1 MSTVLPTVHRQ
12 AIMARQRPENFNLA
26 LDADSEL
33 GLVDQVSAALA
44 RMIESGQ
51 LRTGERLPSVRQFA
65 SAQGISISTTVE
77 AYERL
82 VATGLVLARRGA
94 GFFVQQRDAARNA
107 GRPVIPSNPMIDS
120 AWLLSEVF
128 ADDRVPIKA
137 GCGWL
142 PNKLLDAEGLHLAE
156 RRAVRA
162 SATQQVGYGHPYG
175 YVPLRQ
181 SIAQFLGRWAL
192 EVSLDQVVTTHGAT
206 QALDLIVRTMIKRGD
221 TVLMEDPGYCNLLA
235 ILRLADVNVIGVPRL
250 PTGVDIDALERLAR
264 EHRPKLFFTNPILQ
278 NPTGTSY
285 TPACAMRVLQIAE
298 RHNFWVVEDDLY
310 RELAQPTDP
319 MLAALD
325 GLQRVIYVGGFSKTI
340 APSLRM
346 GFAACRP
353 ELARELART
362 KMALTLTSSELTE
375 RLVHTVLT
383 EGHHRKHV
391 ERLSASLMTSQ
402 AHIGARLEKV
412 GLIPFAAPRGGMF
425 YWARLD
431 RPDMSAREI
440 ADRALQKGIWLAPGE
455 FFQLSEPAYPWFRFN
470 VAYSD
475 APELIEFFRK
485 L

>member
-1 MSTVLPTVHRQ
+1 
-12 AIMARQRPENFNLA
+12 MARQRSETLNLSLDEN
-26 LDADSEL
+26 SEL
-33 GLVDQVSAALA
+33 GLVDQVSAKLA
-44 RMIESGQ
+44 QMIETGA
-51 LRTGERLPSVRQFA
+51 LRAAERLPSVRQFA
-65 SAQGISISTTVE
+65 AAHGVSVSTTVE

-82 VATGLVLARRGA
+82 VATGLVVARRGA
-94 GFFVQQRDAARNA
+94 GFFVHQRETGRNVN
-107 GRPVIPSNPMIDS
+107 RPVIPSNPVINS

-156 RRAVRA
+156 RRVFRA
-162 SATQQVGYGHPYG
+162 PAAQQVEYGHPYG
-175 YVPLRQ
+175 YAPLRQ
-181 SIAQFLGRWAL
+181 IIARFLGHWAL
-192 EVSLDQVVTTHGAT
+192 EVSADQVVATHGAT
-206 QALDLIVRTMIKRGD
+206 QALDLIVRTMVKRGG
-221 TVLMEDPGYCNLLA
+221 TVFMEDPGYCNLIT
-235 ILRLADVNVIGVPRL
+235 ILKIAEVNVIGVPRL
-250 PTGVDIDALERLAR
+250 PTGVDIDALERLAS
-264 EHRPKLFFTNPILQ
+264 EHKPKLFFTNPILQ

-285 TPACAMRVLQIAE
+285 TPSCAMRVLQIAE

-346 GFAACRP
+346 GFVACQP

-362 KMALTLTSSELTE
+362 KMALTLTSSEITE

-391 ERLSASLMTSQ
+391 ERLSASLLTAQ
-402 AHIGARLEKV
+402 AHVSAKLEKV
-412 GLIPFAAPRGGMF
+412 GLTPFAAPRGGMF
-425 YWARLD
+425 YWARLNRSD
-431 RPDMSAREI
+431 ISAKEI
-440 ADRALQKGIWLAPGE
+440 TDRALKKGIWLAPGE
-455 FFQLSEPAYPWFRFN
+455 FFQLSKADYPWFRFN
-470 VAYSD
+470 VAFSD
-475 APELIEFFRK
+475 TPELVEFFRS

>member
-1 MSTVLPTVHRQ
+1 
-12 AIMARQRPENFNLA
+12 MARERHESLQLRIDPHAER
-26 LDADSEL
+26 S
-33 GLVDQVSAALA
+33 LVDQVASQLAQRIEAGALRA
-44 RMIESGQ
+44 GD
-51 LRTGERLPSVRQFA
+51 RLPSVRQFA
-65 SAQGISISTTVE
+65 GAHGISISTTVE

-82 VATGLVLARRGA
+82 VANGLLVARRGA
-94 GFFVQQRDAARNA
+94 GFFVHQRDLARSA
-107 GRPVIPSNPMIDS
+107 GRLVVPQHPEIDS

-128 ADDRVPIKA
+128 ADERVPIKA

-142 PNKLLDAEGLHLAE
+142 PNTLLDVDGLHMAE
-156 RRAVRA
+156 RRVFRA
-162 SATQQVGYGHPYG
+162 PAAQQVGYGHPYG
-175 YVPLRQ
+175 YAPLRQ
-181 SIAQFLGRWAL
+181 TVAQTLGGWSLDVSI
-192 EVSLDQVVTTHGAT
+192 DQVVTTHGAT
-206 QALDLIVRTMIKRGD
+206 QALDLIVRTMVRPGD
-221 TVLMEDPGYCNLLA
+221 TVFMEDPGYCNLMA
-235 ILRLADVNVIGVPRL
+235 ILRLARLNVIGVPRT
-250 PTGVDIDALERLAR
+250 PSGVDIEALERLAR
-264 EHRPKLFFTNPILQ
+264 EHHPKLFFTNPILQ

-298 RHNFWVVEDDLY
+298 RYNFWVVEDDLY

-346 GFAACRP
+346 GFVACQP

-362 KMALTLTSSELTE
+362 KMALTLTSSEITE

-391 ERLSASLMTSQ
+391 ERLSGALVRAQSSV
-402 AHIGARLEKV
+402 AARLEKV

-431 RPDMSAREI
+431 QPGASAKEI
-440 ADRALQKGIWLAPGE
+440 ADRALRKGIWLAPGE
-455 FFQLSEPAYPWFRFN
+455 FFQLAETSYPWFRFN

-475 APELIEFFRK
+475 APELETFFRT

>member
-1 MSTVLPTVHRQ
+1 
-12 AIMARQRPENFNLA
+12 MARQQHETLSLS
-26 LDADSEL
+26 LDANAEI
-33 GLVDQVSAALA
+33 GLVNQVSAKLVE
-44 RMIESGQ
+44 MIETGT
-51 LRTGERLPSVRQFA
+51 LRAGVRLPSVRQFA
-65 SAQGISISTTVE
+65 AAHGVSVSTTVE

-82 VATGLVLARRGA
+82 VATGLVVARRGA
-94 GFFVQQRDAARNA
+94 GFFVHQRDAARNA
-107 GRPVIPSNPMIDS
+107 CRPVIPSNPVIDS

-128 ADDRVPIKA
+128 ADDRVPTKA

-142 PNKLLDAEGLHLAE
+142 PNKLLDADGLHLAQ
-156 RRAVRA
+156 RRVFRTPAA
-162 SATQQVGYGHPYG
+162 QQVGYGHPYG

-181 SIAQFLGRWAL
+181 TIAQFLGHWAL
-192 EVSLDQVVTTHGAT
+192 EVSIDQVVTTHGAT
-206 QALDLIVRTMIKRGD
+206 QALDLIVRTMVKRGD
-221 TVLMEDPGYCNLLA
+221 TVFMEDPGYCNLMA
-235 ILRLADVNVIGVPRL
+235 ILRSAEVSVIGVPRL
-250 PTGVDIDALERLAR
+250 PTGVDIDALERLAS
-264 EHRPKLFFTNPILQ
+264 EHKPKLFFTNPVLQ

-285 TPACAMRVLQIAE
+285 TPSCAMRVLQIAE

-346 GFAACRP
+346 GFTACQP

-362 KMALTLTSSELTE
+362 KMALTLTSSEITE
-375 RLVHTVLT
+375 RLVHSVLT

-391 ERLSASLMTSQ
+391 ERLAASLLTSQ
-402 AHIGARLEKV
+402 AHISAKLEKV

-431 RPDMSAREI
+431 RPGVSAREI
-440 ADRALQKGIWLAPGE
+440 ADRALKKGIWLAPGE
-455 FFQLSEPAYPWFRFN
+455 FFQLSEADYPWFRFN
-470 VAYSD
+470 VAFSD
-475 APELIEFFRK
+475 APELIEFFRT

>member
-1 MSTVLPTVHRQ
+1 MVRERYEPFHLQLEPQSDR
-12 AIMARQRPENFNLA
+12 
-26 LDADSEL
+26 S
-33 GLVDQVSAALA
+33 LVDQVSSQLAQQIQAGAL
-44 RMIESGQ
+44 RPGQ
-51 LRTGERLPSVRQFA
+51 RLPSVRQFA
-65 SAQGISISTTVE
+65 SAHEISVSTTVE

-82 VATGLVLARRGA
+82 VATGMLIARRGA
-94 GFFVQQRDAARNA
+94 GFFVHQRDHARIA
-107 GRPVIPSNPMIDS
+107 GRPVVPQSPEIDS

-142 PNKLLDAEGLHLAE
+142 PNRLLDVEGLHMAE
-156 RRAVRA
+156 RRVFR
-162 SATQQVGYGHPYG
+162 SATAQQAGYGHPYG

-181 SIAQFLGRWAL
+181 AIAQSLGYWSL
-192 EVSLDQVVTTHGAT
+192 EASAEQVLTTHGAT
-206 QALDLIVRTMIKRGD
+206 QALDLITRTLARPGD
-221 TVLMEDPGYCNLLA
+221 TVFMEDPGYCNLMA
-235 ILRLADVNVIGVPRL
+235 ILRLANVKVIGVPRT
-250 PTGVDIDALERLAR
+250 PTGVDIEALERLAR
-264 EHRPKLFFTNPILQ
+264 EHQPKLFFTNPILQ

-298 RHNFWVVEDDLY
+298 RYNFWVVEDDLY

-346 GFAACRP
+346 GYIACQQ

-362 KMALTLTSSELTE
+362 KMALTLTSSEITE

-391 ERLSASLMTSQ
+391 ERLSAALLQ
-402 AHIGARLEKV
+402 AQSSVAARLENV

-431 RPDMSAREI
+431 RPGMSAKEI
-440 ADRALQKGIWLAPGE
+440 ADRALKKGIWLAPGE
-455 FFQLSEPAYPWFRFN
+455 FFRVSEPESPWFRFN

-475 APELIEFFRK
+475 APELAEFFRK

>member
-1 MSTVLPTVHRQ
+1 
-12 AIMARQRPENFNLA
+12 MARERQ
-26 LDADSEL
+26 DAFQLQLVPDS
-33 GLVDQVSAALA
+33 GQSLVDQVAAKLA
-44 RMIESGQ
+44 QRIEAGV
-51 LRTGERLPSVRQFA
+51 LRAGERLPSVRQFA
-65 SAQGISISTTVE
+65 AMHGISVSTTVD

-82 VATGLVLARRGA
+82 VATGLLFARRGA
-94 GFFVQQRDAARNA
+94 GFFVHRRDGTRDS
-107 GRPVIPSNPMIDS
+107 GRPLIPHNPEIDS

-142 PNKLLDAEGLHLAE
+142 PQRLLDAEGLHMAE
-156 RRAVRA
+156 RRVLRA
-162 SATQQVGYGHPYG
+162 PAAQQVGYGHPYG

-181 SIAQFLGRWAL
+181 TIAQSLGRWSL
-192 EVSLDQVVTTHGAT
+192 DVSVDQVVTTHGAT
-206 QALDLIVRTMIKRGD
+206 QALDLIVRTMVKRGD
-221 TVLMEDPGYCNLLA
+221 TVFMEDPGYCNLMA
-235 ILRLADVNVIGVPRL
+235 ILRLAEVRVVGVPRT
-250 PTGVDIDALERLAR
+250 PNGVDLEALERLAR
-264 EHRPKLFFTNPILQ
+264 EHQPRLFFTNPVLQ

-285 TPACAMRVLQIAE
+285 TPACAMRVLQIAD
-298 RHNFWVVEDDLY
+298 RYNFWVVEDDLY

-346 GFAACRP
+346 GFAACQP

-362 KMALTLTSSELTE
+362 KMALTLTSSEITE
-375 RLVHTVLT
+375 RLVHAVLT

-391 ERLSASLMTSQ
+391 ERLSASLLHAQSRI
-402 AHIGARLEKV
+402 AARLEEA

-431 RPDMSAREI
+431 RPGMRAREI
-440 ADRALQKGIWLAPGE
+440 ADRALKKGIWLAPGE
-455 FFQLSEPAYPWFRFN
+455 FFQLSQSDCPWFRFN

-475 APELIEFFRK
+475 APELLEFFRTI
-485 L
+485 

>member
-1 MSTVLPTVHRQ
+1 
-12 AIMARQRPENFNLA
+12 MARQRSDTITLP

-33 GLVDQVSAALA
+33 GLVDQVAGSLA
-44 RMIESGQ
+44 GMIDSGA

-65 SAQGISISTTVE
+65 AAHGISVSTTVE

-94 GFFVQQRDAARNA
+94 GFFVQQRETARNI
-107 GRPVIPSNPMIDS
+107 GRPIIPSNPVIDS

-142 PNKLLDAEGLHLAE
+142 PNRLLDAEGLHLAE
-156 RRAVRA
+156 RRVVRA

-181 SIAQFLGRWAL
+181 SIAHFLARWSL
-192 EVSLDQVVTTHGAT
+192 DVSIDQVVTTHGAT
-206 QALDLIVRTMIKRGD
+206 QALDLIVRTMVKRGD
-221 TVLMEDPGYCNLLA
+221 TVFMEDPGYCNLLA

-250 PTGVDIDALERLAR
+250 PTGVDLDALERLAR
-264 EHRPKLFFTNPILQ
+264 EHKPKVFFTNPVLQ

-325 GLQRVIYVGGFSKTI
+325 GLHRVIYVGGFSKTI

-346 GFAACRP
+346 GYVACQP

-362 KMALTLTSSELTE
+362 KMALTLTSSEITE
-375 RLVHTVLT
+375 RLVHTVLV

-391 ERLSASLMTSQ
+391 ERLSAALLTTQ
-402 AHIGARLEKV
+402 AQISAKLEKA
-412 GLIPFAAPRGGMF
+412 GLVPFAPPRGGMF
-425 YWARLD
+425 YWAKLD
-431 RPDMSAREI
+431 RPGISAKEI
-440 ADRALQKGIWLAPGE
+440 ADRALKRGIWLAPGE
-455 FFQLSEPAYPWFRFN
+455 FFQVAETTCPWFRFN

>member
-1 MSTVLPTVHRQ
+1 MTREPHDTFQLQ
-12 AIMARQRPENFNLA
+12 
-26 LDADSEL
+26 LDPHS
-33 GLVDQVSAALA
+33 GRSLVDQLSTQLA
-44 RMIESGQ
+44 QHMESGR
-51 LRTGERLPSVRQFA
+51 LRPGERLPSVRQFA
-65 SAQGISISTTVE
+65 SAHGVSVSTTVE

-82 VATGLVLARRGA
+82 VANGLLVARRGA
-94 GFFVQQRDAARNA
+94 GFFVHRREHARQA
-107 GRPVIPSNPMIDS
+107 GQLVIPQNPEIDS

-128 ADDRVPIKA
+128 ADDRVPIKS

-142 PNKLLDAEGLHLAE
+142 PNTLLDADGLHMAE
-156 RRAVRA
+156 RRVFRTPAA
-162 SATQQVGYGHPYG
+162 QQVGYGHPYG

-181 SIAQFLGRWAL
+181 TIAQGLDTW
-192 EVSLDQVVTTHGAT
+192 SLDVSTDQVLTTHGAT
-206 QALDLIVRTMIKRGD
+206 QALDLIVRTMVKRGD
-221 TVLMEDPGYCNLLA
+221 TVFMEDPGYCNLLA
-235 ILRLADVNVIGVPRL
+235 ILRLAEVNVVGVPRTA
-250 PTGVDIDALERLAR
+250 TGVDIEALERLAR
-264 EHRPKLFFTNPILQ
+264 EHQPKLFFTNPILQ

-285 TPACAMRVLQIAE
+285 TPACAMRVLQVAE
-298 RHNFWVVEDDLY
+298 RYNFWVVEDDLY

-346 GFAACRP
+346 GYVACRP

-362 KMALTLTSSELTE
+362 KMALTLTSSEITE
-375 RLVHTVLT
+375 RIVHTVLT

-391 ERLSASLMTSQ
+391 DRLSTALMRAQSSV
-402 AHIGARLEKV
+402 AARLEKV

-431 RPDMSAREI
+431 RPGMRAKDI
-440 ADRALQKGIWLAPGE
+440 ADRALKKGIWLAPGE
-455 FFQLSEPAYPWFRFN
+455 FFCLSEPDCPWFRFN

-475 APELIEFFRK
+475 VSELASFFRA